1 MAIYTY
7 KNSNGHMLTVYMYI
21 NGIQWPY
28 HPIHMAS
35 IFFTYINILLYNY
48 IYIVWDDICTWPE
61 LSSGP
66 M

>member
-1 MAIYTY
+1 
-7 KNSNGHMLTVYMYI
+7 MYI

-48 IYIVWDDICTWPE
+48 IYILYGMIFAHGQNCPVDLCECTR
-61 LSSGP
+61 LVCVFLGF
-66 M
+66 MNA